1 METETL
7 QYAWKPFAVSA
18 LAVIAIEIAA
28 RFAIRDPLL
37 AAGAARGLD
46 AVVIIAAARIFGAG
60 AQLPGIVPPD
70 IKPGLVRGV
79 LWSAGFGGIA
89 AVCGAALYLAGFDP
103 LEMLSMN
110 LPATAGGILVFFLI
124 GGIISPFAEELI
136 FRGLVF
142 GVLRRWGF
150 IVALL
155 GSTAVFAWA
164 HHTRGIPVTQ
174 AVGGLVFALSYET
187 EKNLA
192 VPVVIH
198 ITGNLALFSLGL
210 VS

>member
-7 QYAWKPFAVSA
+7 RYAWKPFAVSA

-28 RFAIRDPLL
+28 RLALQDPLL
-37 AAGAARGLD
+37 AAGAARVLD
-46 AVVIIAAARIFGAG
+46 AVAIIAAARIFGPG

-70 IKPGLVRGV
+70 IKSGLLRGV

-89 AVCGAALYLAGFDP
+89 AACGTVLYLAGFDP

-124 GGIISPFAEELI
+124 GGVISPFAEELI

-142 GVLRRWGF
+142 GVLRRWGL
-150 IVALL
+150 IAALL
-155 GSTAVFAWA
+155 GSTAIFAWA

-187 EKNLA
+187 EKNLV

-198 ITGNLALFSLGL
+198 ITGNLALFSFGL

>member
-7 QYAWKPFAVSA
+7 RYAWKPFAVSA

-28 RFAIRDPLL
+28 RLALQDPLL
-37 AAGAARGLD
+37 AAGAARVLD
-46 AVVIIAAARIFGAG
+46 AAAIIAAARIFGPG
-60 AQLPGIVPPD
+60 AQLPGIMPPD
-70 IKPGLVRGV
+70 IKSGLMRGM

-89 AVCGAALYLAGFDP
+89 AVCGTILYLAGFDP

-110 LPATAGGILVFFLI
+110 LPATAGGILVFFLV

-142 GVLRRWGF
+142 GVLRRWGL

-187 EKNLA
+187 EKNLL